1 MIADIVTNTLKGSW
15 PMLTIFIVV
24 LAGVRIIKLVD
35 NGEKIVFYEEFLNL
49 FFIIYA
55 LILYKLLTNTEGAS
69 SGLNFMP
76 FREILRYK
84 FGTTLFY
91 YNVIG
96 NILIFI
102 PFGYFVSRHVN
113 AKRAS
118 HILILTAIIS
128 GTVEMVQYNIGR
140 AFDIDDIILNVFG
153 SLIGFFLYI
162 ALTAIQNHLPKFL
175 RRDAFYN
182 IICIIII
189 IIVAIYVTR
198 ILGLGWF

>member
-1 MIADIVTNTLKGSW
+1 MIVDIVTNTLIGSF
-15 PMLTIFIVV
+15 PMLIIFIVV
-24 LAGVRIIKLVD
+24 LAGVRIIKLID

-49 FFIIYA
+49 VFIIYA

-69 SGLNFMP
+69 AGLNLIP
-76 FREILRYK
+76 FKEILRYK

-96 NILIFI
+96 NVVIFI
-102 PFGYFVSRHVN
+102 PFGYFVSRHVK
-113 AKRAS
+113 AKHAS

-128 GTVEMVQYNIGR
+128 GTVEVVQYNIGR

-153 SLIGFFLYI
+153 SLLGFLLFIVLS
-162 ALTAIQNHLPKFL
+162 AIQNHLPKFL

-182 IICIIII
+182 FLCIIII
-189 IIVAIYVTR
+189 VIVIIYVTK
-198 ILGLGWF
+198 ILGLGWV

>member
-1 MIADIVTNTLKGSW
+1 MIVDVVTNTLVDSW
-15 PMLTIFIVV
+15 PMLIIFIVV

-49 FFIIYA
+49 VFIIYA

-69 SGLNFMP
+69 SGLNFIP
-76 FREILRYK
+76 FKEILRYK

-96 NILIFI
+96 NIVIFI
-102 PFGYFVSRHVN
+102 PFGYFVSRHVK
-113 AKRAS
+113 AKHAS

-128 GTVEMVQYNIGR
+128 GTVEIVQYNIGR

-153 SLIGFFLYI
+153 SLLGFLLYV
-162 ALTAIQNHLPKFL
+162 ALSAIQNHLPKFL

-182 IICIIII
+182 ILCIIII
-189 IIVAIYVTR
+189 VLVVVYAVKF
-198 ILGLGWF
+198 LKVGLI